1 MRTKETPSTTT
12 STQHHPK
19 HPTPTPSPSPSCPR
33 RASAYCRAPRGAPRS
48 RLGAPLSCRAPF
60 SPPLRYR
67 RHPRR
72 ASAGGSSL
80 AETLHSRAPLAMR
93 RRCSFSLPMPAA
105 EGARHCARQYTAY
118 ARVKARGSP
127 LPPLGCPLVVP
138 LPPVPPC
145 GRQYPRAGALRPTVS
160 PALWRSAVST
170 KSLSS
175 IVFNFIE

>member
-1 MRTKETPSTTT
+1 MTSTFT
-12 STQHHPK
+12 STQYRLIP
-19 HPTPTPSPSPSCPR
+19 PTPTPSPSPSCPR

-80 AETLHSRAPLAMR
+80 AKTLHSRAPLAMR